1 MWKILGDGATGEPNS
16 SSFAEKT
23 YLENVRNNLTHCGC
37 KVSKTSTYSLML
49 EVSNNGGGFEFPVM
63 RV

>member
-23 YLENVRNNLTHCGC
+23 YLENVRNNLQKSQKQVFT
-37 KVSKTSTYSLML
+37 V
-49 EVSNNGGGFEFPVM
+49 
-63 RV
+63 